1 MESQKANKFKR
12 ISHHLK
18 SNQIDEKLELLSEIP
33 VNNTSSLYVI
43 EPPETIVTGE
53 NVFAPL
59 NLNQDDPA
67 ESGRDTSGLFGQDG
81 SILTVEPPGDTSY
94 VLGPMISMWYAWGN
108 FTTIGYVRESDR
120 RMVNLASITGTIQN
134 WNGSSNFTSYGQL
147 TLAQAQWYKQQV
159 TEGNVQDYRAFYPG
173 PPSNPADQWG
183 RYLGLLVNLPK
194 ELQQQI
200 EYLKRALM
208 GGWNPGDIPPWL
220 LANPLVLL
228 FGMLNKELKAMK
240 NVNQIDGM
248 LKKYLGK
255 DYGMGEWSKSK
266 EGLKA
271 PVLQNNKPVIGADG
285 KPLFVSA
292 SGVNDK
298 GKFTGHG
305 SGQQTTGNN
314 VRNIVNYVKNTSGS
328 SSGSSK
334 GGGSGDGGLIQPIEP
349 FQGSDYDKY
358 ADPDYWENYYK
369 NKQSGIDGASAPSSQ
384 GNQVAQLS
392 DKQERA
398 IDKMLLKGLINGDY
412 GSGPAID
419 KQIRNLEIKLYGI
432 PIKGVS
438 KPSQPSTQVA
448 SYQPQGKLI
457 SESRKSII
465 KNIKKPVV
473 LPEEKKEKIK
483 HRPRVAGINY
493 DPRTINSDLMKK
505 AEVPTSF
512 KQPEERL
519 WGKYEKD
526 KNARWSQERKNE
538 ILDHLGASNHA
549 WEWLTETSRK
559 KGVDSSYSH
568 FDTEDIKTEKSKC
581 KVVRREQLNSDYL
594 LFLVDENGTKE
605 TILQSD
611 LSIKIADKFD
621 KKLFGNYLNE
631 QETLQAD
638 KDPLFSKVKNKL
650 KPVLDYQDKPS
661 KLGYPDQPPPE
672 MVNGW
677 HPEYGT
683 DKKFYNKLDPQS
695 ADAMPATGNPEID
708 AKVRRSKTL
717 KRVLGKK
724 A

>member
-1 MESQKANKFKR
+1 MASNRANKFSK
-12 ISHHLK
+12 INHHLK
-18 SNQIDEKLELLSEIP
+18 SKQIDEKLELLSEVP
-33 VNNTSSLYVI
+33 TNNTTSLYLI
-43 EPPETIVTGE
+43 EPEKTEIQSGLVPADLDLE
-53 NVFAPL
+53 
-59 NLNQDDPA
+59 QDDP
-67 ESGRDTSGLFGQDG
+67 SFGGLDTTGLFDASGM
-81 SILTVEPPGDTSY
+81 ILTVEPPGDTSY
-94 VLGPMISMWYAWGN
+94 ILGPMISMWYAWGN
-108 FTTIGYVRESDR
+108 FTTIGYVRQADR
-120 RMVNLASITGTIQN
+120 RMVNLASISGTIQN
-134 WNGSSNFTSYGQL
+134 WNGVSISSYGQL

-159 TEGNVQDYRAFYPG
+159 TNGDVANYRAFYPG
-173 PPSNPADQWG
+173 PPSNPADKYG
-183 RYLGLLVNLPK
+183 RYLGLMVNLPK
-194 ELQQQI
+194 QIQGQI
-200 EYLKRALM
+200 EQIIAAIM
-208 GGWNPGDIPPWL
+208 SGWNPKDIPPWL

-314 VRNIVNYVKNTSGS
+314 VRNIVNYIKNSGT
-328 SSGSSK
+328 GSSK
-334 GGGSGDGGLIQPIEP
+334 GGSGDGGLIQPIEP

-398 IDKMLLKGLINGDY
+398 IDKMLLKGLYNGDY

-419 KQIRNLEIKLYGI
+419 KQIKNLEIKLYGI

-483 HRPRVAGINY
+483 HRPKVIGINH
-493 DPRTINSDLMKK
+493 DLTILDTDLMKK

-512 KQPEERL
+512 KAQESTM
-519 WGKYEKD
+519 WGKYEKE
-526 KNARWSQERKNE
+526 KNARWSQEKKNE

-549 WEWLTETSRK
+549 WEWLTETSRQ
-559 KGVDSSYSH
+559 KGIDSAYSH
-568 FDTEDIKTEKSKC
+568 YNDEDIKTEKSKC
-581 KVVRREQLNSDYL
+581 KVVRKEQLNSDYL
-594 LFLVDENGTKE
+594 LFLVDENGNKE
-605 TILQSD
+605 TILQSE
-611 LSIKIADKFD
+611 LSIKIADEFD
-621 KKLFGNYLNE
+621 KQLFEKYLNE

-650 KPVLDYQDKPS
+650 KPFIDYENKPS
-661 KLGYPDQPPPE
+661 SMGYPDQPPPE
-672 MVNGW
+672 LVNGW
-677 HPEYGT
+677 HPEYGA

-724 A
+724 